1 MTARILATL
10 ALAALAALAGCA
22 ARPIVESLPPPPDPQ
37 CSPLC
42 GVQCDAAGIEYAP
55 VTAAGNAVGEL
66 VEQVLIPLR
75 ARIDRCELSR
85 HACAVCIDRLRD
97 VGVIR

>member
-1 MTARILATL
+1 MTSRMLATL
-10 ALAALAALAGCA
+10 ALAALAGCA
-22 ARPIVESLPPPPDPQ
+22 ARPIVESLPPPLDPQ

-55 VTAAGNAVGEL
+55 VPATDDAIGDL
-66 VEQVLIPLR
+66 VEQVLVPLR

-85 HACAVCIDRLRD
+85 RACAACIDRLRD
-97 VGVIR
+97 AGVIR